1 MFDRFKS
8 DSELENSESSDRPE
22 WKILE
27 KLALSSLVEQR
38 RARRWGVVFKSLTFL
53 YLFVVLL
60 MFLPLKGGSLKSE
73 SEEHVA
79 LVSLNGLIAAES
91 EANANTVVTGL
102 RNAFE
107 AENSAGVIL
116 AINSPG
122 GSPVQSGYINDE
134 IYRLK
139 ELHPEKKIYA
149 VIADLGASG
158 GYYVASAADEI
169 YADKASLVG
178 SIGVISAGFGF
189 NEMMEKIGIDRR
201 IYSSGQSKAFL
212 DAFSAEK
219 EADKEFWQSVLKIT
233 HGQFIDVVKKG
244 RGSKLL
250 DDEEIFSGLIWSG
263 EQAIEKGLV
272 DGLGSVG
279 KVARDVIGVEE
290 IRDYSVKPNPF
301 DSFSK
306 RFGMSIKA
314 ALQSFSAPMTF

>member
-38 RARRWGVVFKSLTFL
+38 RARRWSVVFKSLTFL